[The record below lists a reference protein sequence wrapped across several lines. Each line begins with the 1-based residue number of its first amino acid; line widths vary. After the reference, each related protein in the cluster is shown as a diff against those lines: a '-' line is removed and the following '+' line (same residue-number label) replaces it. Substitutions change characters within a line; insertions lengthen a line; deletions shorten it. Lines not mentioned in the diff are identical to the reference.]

1 MKFDINALIQ
11 KQKRPIKDKK
21 QLSAELK
28 KTIEQEEDPRIQK
41 HKINA
46 LKNIEKIKENVALA
60 LKKNFPQTSQSISA
74 DNLVLIDEVS
84 LQLHFVPVATEQ
96 SRGACGIADGV
107 HRDVGSFQRS
117 SVKLIGACAHSQH
130 DVIAG

>member
-46 LKNIEKIKENVALA
+46 LKK
-60 LKKNFPQTSQSISA
+60 
-74 DNLVLIDEVS
+74 
-84 LQLHFVPVATEQ
+84 
-96 SRGACGIADGV
+96 G
-107 HRDVGSFQRS
+107 
-117 SVKLIGACAHSQH
+117 
-130 DVIAG
+130 

>member
-46 LKNIEKIKENVALA
+46 LKRVILQ
-60 LKKNFPQTSQSISA
+60 KKRRKLLVFADHTISLLTKCKRNFLRNP
-74 DNLVLIDEVS
+74 
-84 LQLHFVPVATEQ
+84 
-96 SRGACGIADGV
+96 
-107 HRDVGSFQRS
+107 
-117 SVKLIGACAHSQH
+117 
-130 DVIAG
+130 

>member
-46 LKNIEKIKENVALA
+46 LKKGYTPEEAEKIAIAIPENNAKNPALQNVNYCVTDFRRTPVR
-60 LKKNFPQTSQSISA
+60 LQIR
-74 DNLVLIDEVS
+74 S
-84 LQLHFVPVATEQ
+84 L
-96 SRGACGIADGV
+96 
-107 HRDVGSFQRS
+107 
-117 SVKLIGACAHSQH
+117 
-130 DVIAG
+130 